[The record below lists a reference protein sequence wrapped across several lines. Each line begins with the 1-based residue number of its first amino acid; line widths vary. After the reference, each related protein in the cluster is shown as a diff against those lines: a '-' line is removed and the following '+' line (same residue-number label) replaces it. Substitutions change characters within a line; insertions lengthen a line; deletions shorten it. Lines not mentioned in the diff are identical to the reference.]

1 MEGTEKEKS
10 TGKLERELP
19 VPCARG
25 QLEQWALCV
34 YGRYDTGTSSQI
46 HSSP

>member
-1 MEGTEKEKS
+1 VQSYPHGAVNFEGKKIMEGTEKDKS

-25 QLEQWALCV
+25 QLE
-34 YGRYDTGTSSQI
+34 R
-46 HSSP
+46 